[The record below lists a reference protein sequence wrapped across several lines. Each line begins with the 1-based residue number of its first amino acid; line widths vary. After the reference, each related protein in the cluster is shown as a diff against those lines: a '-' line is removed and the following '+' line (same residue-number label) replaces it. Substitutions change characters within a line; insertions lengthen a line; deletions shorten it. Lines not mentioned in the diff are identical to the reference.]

1 MCYLD
6 FFFVPCIWFYFPVCL
21 VGPVQFTSAL
31 FSQLCFLSNHLLC
44 MFKPSV
50 WLVFP
55 SFAPYYMFRTS
66 SASDFFLLSLWTST
80 DTKRPKSIL
89 FCMSQDWTK
98 CFTAW
103 LSNVRDIKRSQ
114 CVRVPG
120 NRVMSV
126 HLCVSDRPET
136 GPCVVL
142 KVQLVIT
149 ERSHVNVS
157 IGGKHHTWKLRE
169 VDNNRKAEK
178 MNKWE
183 TKTLTEEDIVAP
195 VPLQTVGAGS
205 SCSFIKLL
213 QPMSFCQLGP

>member
-1 MCYLD
+1 
-6 FFFVPCIWFYFPVCL
+6 
-21 VGPVQFTSAL
+21 
-31 FSQLCFLSNHLLC
+31 
-44 MFKPSV
+44 MFH
-50 WLVFP
+50 
-55 SFAPYYMFRTS
+55 
-66 SASDFFLLSLWTST
+66 SLTV
-80 DTKRPKSIL
+80 KR
-89 FCMSQDWTK
+89 
-98 CFTAW
+98 A
-103 LSNVRDIKRSQ
+103 RYKRSQ

-126 HLCVSDRPET
+126 HLCVSDRPEI

-178 MNKWE
+178 MNKWK

-195 VPLQTVGAGS
+195 VPLQNVGAGS
-205 SCSFIKLL
+205 RCSFIKLL
-213 QPMSFCQLGP
+213 QPMSFCHHKIKPNLVSRGNQDFTALLFITSTNKVTAAVFICYSSHVKKMHWAEELN